1 MKMKT
6 QSNNNQRVK
15 QFYVYGHYTNNDKIF
30 YIGVG
35 TILNFKSKKH
45 SQIYS
50 RAYHFSNRTNYW
62 KNISNKYGVN
72 VKILSEFYTK
82 EESLQEE
89 KRLIEHFGR
98 KCMNNGILCNLSS
111 GGEIG
116 PIGRIFKMSE
126 KQKRKIS
133 EIKSMELHI
142 YNSQG
147 IYLISVKKIETAA
160 KYCGVT
166 YNAIHSC
173 LQTKNYSNG
182 YFIFKNFKGEKL
194 TYTVDNLN
202 FKSILS
208 KKVITED
215 FYGNVKEHE
224 SITDCAKYLH
234 TDKCNIR
241 KALKNL
247 RSCKKHKIYL
257 KGESAAKTLSK

>member
-1 MKMKT
+1 MKT

-15 QFYVYGHYTNNDKIF
+15 QFYVYGHYTNDDKIF

-62 KNISNKYGVN
+62 NNISNKCGVN

-89 KRLIEHFGR
+89 KRLIEKFGR

-126 KQKRKIS
+126 EQKRKIS
-133 EIKSMELHI
+133 EIRRMAQQSVEFNAKQAIDFGLIDGILNRDEMAALFNPLDLINTIKSP
-142 YNSQG
+142 
-147 IYLISVKKIETAA
+147 
-160 KYCGVT
+160 
-166 YNAIHSC
+166 
-173 LQTKNYSNG
+173 
-182 YFIFKNFKGEKL
+182 
-194 TYTVDNLN
+194 
-202 FKSILS
+202 
-208 KKVITED
+208 
-215 FYGNVKEHE
+215 
-224 SITDCAKYLH
+224 
-234 TDKCNIR
+234 R
-241 KALKNL
+241 
-247 RSCKKHKIYL
+247 
-257 KGESAAKTLSK
+257 